1 MKTEKNY
8 YNSRDLV
15 EVSRRGYYSE
25 KISFITRNLSKIKLT
40 NNNLKILDI
49 ASNDGYLASMYK
61 NYGEVTVSEM
71 NKEGIALCK
80 KKGLNCIEGDFFEIP
95 ESYNRKF
102 DVVIATDIIEHEF
115 DTDEFLSKINK
126 LLKKNG
132 VLLLTTANVASFARR
147 IMLLLGI
154 NPFLEFSTLLPY
166 KNYNVGHIRYYTL
179 KNLYSQLK
187 MCNFSNIKITG
198 DKINFSSKI
207 YSRLLA
213 KIFPTFARNILAFA
227 IKNK

>member
-1 MKTEKNY
+1 M
-8 YNSRDLV
+8 
-15 EVSRRGYYSE
+15 
-25 KISFITRNLSKIKLT
+25 
-40 NNNLKILDI
+40 
-49 ASNDGYLASMYK
+49 
-61 NYGEVTVSEM
+61 
-71 NKEGIALCK
+71 
-80 KKGLNCIEGDFFEIP
+80 
-95 ESYNRKF
+95 
-102 DVVIATDIIEHEF
+102 VIATDIIEHVF